1 MRRVYPA
8 RVFLPAVRLGF
19 PANLGNIF
27 GMPLGGTFFC
37 VITRNRRNSVKFFVA
52 FAMEK
57 RRKDDRTEAMA
68 NWKDFPASTTLA
80 GKAAI

>member
-1 MRRVYPA
+1 
-8 RVFLPAVRLGF
+8 
-19 PANLGNIF
+19 
-27 GMPLGGTFFC
+27 
-37 VITRNRRNSVKFFVA
+37 VKFFVA